1 MKEKNVA
8 KAYAKAIY
16 SLGKESSVDTAKE
29 LTTLTETINSCN
41 NLENVMFLDVFTPEE
56 KASVINTVLDK
67 LALSTVVK
75 SFINFLLQEK
85 RVGIL
90 PLIIKEVIADNML
103 QQCLMHPE
111 QFDVVV
117 TTNQNGDF
125 LADMLSAQV
134 GGVGIMPAANLNN
147 DVAFFEPTHGTFE
160 RIAGQN
166 KANPSSSI
174 LSAVLM
180 LKFMGWDEAALQI
193 ENALEQTFKS
203 GEVTFDLAQ
212 EQSGNSSIHNST
224 TLTCTGFAK
233 KVIEHF

>member
-90 PLIIKEVIADNML
+90 PLIIKEVIVMDDHAKGFMRGTIEGNSDSIDTESLNKIKSYIKKEL
-103 QQCLMHPE
+103 GAEPE
-111 QFDVVV
+111 LTYSKNDKITAGVRV
-117 TTNQNGDF
+117 TVEDYQIRRMT
-125 LADMLSAQV
+125 
-134 GGVGIMPAANLNN
+134 
-147 DVAFFEPTHGTFE
+147 
-160 RIAGQN
+160 R
-166 KANPSSSI
+166 
-174 LSAVLM
+174 
-180 LKFMGWDEAALQI
+180 ALCNWEQI
-193 ENALEQTFKS
+193 EKPFNRCYLLRHS
-203 GEVTFDLAQ
+203 GLSEERLKPLGRYFLKEVI
-212 EQSGNSSIHNST
+212 G
-224 TLTCTGFAK
+224 
-233 KVIEHF
+233 V

>member
-1 MKEKNVA
+1 VHKGNVLKFTDGA
-8 KAYAKAIY
+8 FKRWGFALAQNEFNATPHEN
-16 SLGKESSVDTAKE
+16 GRW
-29 LTTLTETINSCN
+29 
-41 NLENVMFLDVFTPEE
+41 LEIPRAN
-56 KASVINTVLDK
+56 
-67 LALSTVVK
+67 K
-75 SFINFLLQEK
+75 S
-85 RVGIL
+85 

-103 QQCLMHPE
+103 QQCLMNPE
-111 QFDVVV
+111 QFDVVA

-180 LKFMGWDEAALQI
+180 LKFMGWDEAATLI
-193 ENALEQTFKS
+193 ELALEQALKS
-203 GEVTFDLAQ
+203 GNVTFDLAK
-212 EQSGNSSIHNST
+212 NINNST
-224 TLTCTGFAK
+224 TLSCSDFAQ
-233 KVIEHF
+233 KVIEYF